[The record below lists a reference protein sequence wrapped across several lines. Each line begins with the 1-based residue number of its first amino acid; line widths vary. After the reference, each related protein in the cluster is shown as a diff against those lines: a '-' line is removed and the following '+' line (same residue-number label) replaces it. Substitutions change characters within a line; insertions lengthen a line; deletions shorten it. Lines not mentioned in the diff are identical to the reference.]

1 VALLAIGSARPWIDC
16 GGFIAAGL
24 SQGIN
29 ETTLLMGAILAM
41 AILDRGWTRVPA
53 GLAALVGGFHL
64 WMAAPSARQALTE
77 AGCEPELGLL
87 LTLAGGA
94 ALVLAGGAGVV
105 GQGTGE

>member
-1 VALLAIGSARPWIDC
+1 
-16 GGFIAAGL
+16 
-24 SQGIN
+24 
-29 ETTLLMGAILAM
+29 MGAILAM

-87 LTLAGGA
+87 LSSPAERRWYSLAGRA
-94 ALVLAGGAGVV
+94 S
-105 GQGTGE
+105 